1 MYTTLIF
8 FHASF
13 SKMRDYIC
21 QNNIIIIIIFCV
33 VLFGIISREID
44 GQNLLQAQESA
55 DVSGVLTVMSLGM

>member
-1 MYTTLIF
+1 
-8 FHASF
+8 
-13 SKMRDYIC
+13 
-21 QNNIIIIIIFCV
+21 V